1 MALIDSFPARE
12 QQAGVPDCT
21 LFPDGYSR
29 SRRLGILIASA
40 LAGVAGGAALAAT
53 PDNAAALWGL
63 MGASAV
69 AGGLL
74 STWSPCGYSSI
85 SLLRPNGRTTVR
97 SVLGWL
103 PTYAMHGL
111 GYALGA
117 LILGCALGGMGA
129 LLGFSGFGTLAL
141 AVLALVGLV
150 YGAHQLDFM
159 RVPYPQRRAQVPH
172 DARQRFPKWVIGGL
186 YGLSLGLD
194 YLTYVQTPLLYLV
207 TVAAVFTGNVPEAIA
222 LVALFN
228 LGRFLPV
235 LVNALPIPDHAIQA
249 WLARNQERAA
259 MTDGA
264 ILVALGAALAVLALT

>member
-1 MALIDSFPARE
+1 MALIDGFPGQ

-21 LFPDGYSR
+21 LFPASFSR
-29 SRRLGILIASA
+29 PRRLAILIASA
-40 LAGVAGGAALAAT
+40 LAGAAGGLGLASPGPAAVQGLLGAA
-53 PDNAAALWGL
+53 
-63 MGASAV
+63 AV

-85 SLLRPNGRTTVR
+85 SLLRPNGRTTLR
-97 SVLGWL
+97 SVAGWL
-103 PTYAMHGL
+103 PTFAMHGA

-117 LILGCALGGMGA
+117 LILGTALGAAGA
-129 LLGFSGFGTLAL
+129 LLGFAGLGTLAL
-141 AVLALVGLV
+141 VVLAAVGLI
-150 YGAHQLDFM
+150 YGAHQLDFL

-207 TVAAVFTGNVPEAIA
+207 TLAALFTGNVPEAIA
-222 LVALFN
+222 LIALFN

-235 LVNALPIPDHAIQA
+235 AVNALPIPDHAIQA

-264 ILVALGAALAVLALT
+264 ILVALGAALAALALT